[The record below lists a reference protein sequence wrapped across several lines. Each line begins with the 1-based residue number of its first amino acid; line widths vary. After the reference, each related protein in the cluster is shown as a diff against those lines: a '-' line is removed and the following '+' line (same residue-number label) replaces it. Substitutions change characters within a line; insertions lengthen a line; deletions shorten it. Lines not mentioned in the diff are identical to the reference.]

1 MNTEKAL
8 DLLEEGISAARKGD
22 VDSARELLS
31 RSLEIDQESERA
43 WLWMSSVVEASGD
56 RRICLENV
64 LVINPE
70 NEPALRG
77 LVRLG
82 DQAGETNST
91 ERIEIL
97 EFTPASPAAALLF
110 PERHRKELRWH
121 DSIVLRTV
129 GTSSI
134 ASRSDF
140 KDIWETEKDIC
151 PFCAGEIQFDD
162 KRCPNC
168 RHKLTTRA
176 FRYRKSSTEL
186 TIYWVLLLGTAELFL
201 FQAILELLV
210 GESLVAVAWHGLL
223 FVMVVLLV
231 VGVSLRQIW
240 AYPASILI
248 MLVIFTSMT
257 IGFISGNSPDEALSS
272 AIGDDLVSF
281 LSLDL
286 EFTLLQSLLSVGQIL
301 QYAAVTIALLY
312 GIFKIGPDFERVQS
326 RHVAQVDKGINDA
339 SGYYAIGRKYADRR
353 MWATA
358 ILHWQRAAAN
368 EPGRAYYQR
377 VLGEAYARLGF
388 YQRSID
394 VLESALSI
402 TTDPNSREHLAGL
415 INKIQFE
422 AVDIG
427 EGQNREEILPVMKEN
442 GQ

>member
-1 MNTEKAL
+1 
-8 DLLEEGISAARKGD
+8 
-22 VDSARELLS
+22 
-31 RSLEIDQESERA
+31 
-43 WLWMSSVVEASGD
+43 MSSD
-56 RRICLENV
+56 
-64 LVINPE
+64 
-70 NEPALRG
+70 
-77 LVRLG
+77 
-82 DQAGETNST
+82 
-91 ERIEIL
+91 
-97 EFTPASPAAALLF
+97 
-110 PERHRKELRWH
+110 
-121 DSIVLRTV
+121 
-129 GTSSI
+129 
-134 ASRSDF
+134 
-140 KDIWETEKDIC
+140 
-151 PFCAGEIQFDD
+151 
-162 KRCPNC
+162 
-168 RHKLTTRA
+168 
-176 FRYRKSSTEL
+176 
-186 TIYWVLLLGTAELFL
+186 
-201 FQAILELLV
+201 
-210 GESLVAVAWHGLL
+210 
-223 FVMVVLLV
+223 
-231 VGVSLRQIW
+231 
-240 AYPASILI
+240 
-248 MLVIFTSMT
+248 
-257 IGFISGNSPDEALSS
+257 
-272 AIGDDLVSF
+272 IGDDLVSF

-427 EGQNREEILPVMKEN
+427 EGQNREEILPEMKEN